1 MKEQSLGTQGVK
13 NAACRTRRCVLRGRR
28 VWRCWACFSPR
39 RRYSKIWAPF
49 GVAFAAAVPFPS
61 GLVVAM
67 GAALGYLLPGAG
79 FTAMRYV
86 AALFAVTSIRWAL
99 AGAGKV
105 SRHPAFA
112 PVVAFL
118 ATLLTGSIPLVVQGI
133 TLNAA
138 VTGVAEAL
146 LAGGA
151 AYFFHISVG
160 LLYSPRSAS
169 SLSRQELCSLVISI
183 GAALVGL
190 TGIDYMGDFSRP
202 DRSRCSGSLRRPV
215 RHEAAGAIAGVAA
228 GLSGA

>member
-13 NAACRTRRCVLRGRR
+13 KRGVSDKALRFARTAGLALLGVLLSQAT
-28 VWRCWACFSPR
+28 VFENL
-39 RRYSKIWAPF
+39 APF

-67 GAALGYLLPGAG
+67 GTALGYLLPGAG

-112 PVVAFL
+112 PIVAFL
-118 ATLLTGSIPLVVQGI
+118 ATLLTGSIPLVVQGM

-169 SLSRQELCSLVISI
+169 SLSRQELCSLVISV

-190 TGIDYMGDFSRP
+190 TGIDYMGVSPGRIVAVALVLCAA
-202 DRSRCSGSLRRPV
+202 RYG
-215 RHEAAGAIAGVAA
+215 HEAAGAIAGVAA
-228 GLSGA
+228 GSSWA